1 MSNSNDI
8 ELHETHLTAPDNATI
23 RTALEVDDFPEGG
36 KDANLVVLGSLLG
49 LLITFGIMNSV
60 GVIQAYVATHQLE
73 TASTTSVGWV
83 FSIYFFVSFIGSILT
98 GPYFDAKG
106 AKSSM
111 IIGSLLMVG
120 GLFATA
126 NCNTIYQF
134 LLAFGFGFGMGSSFV
149 MTATLGSVSHW
160 FNKRRALALGG
171 CTIGG
176 SLGGVIWPLMFRS
189 LFPMIGFQWSLRLM
203 GLISLICLGIS
214 TYLLKVRLPAVKSEN
229 FIKDSFVM
237 MDLIHEPRFLTL
249 SAAILLGEFSLIL
262 VFTYMPSYTMY
273 HGYSESDAFL
283 VTITCNCV
291 GLIGRSLPSYAGD
304 HFGRFNVM
312 CISVVACTIL
322 IFIIWLP
329 FGSNLKIMYT
339 FAAFYGLFNSTF
351 QALTPVCCG
360 QISKTKDFGKRYG
373 TVYFFVSFG
382 NLIAL
387 PVGGALIGNG
397 KGYNN
402 LIILAGVT
410 EALSAILWI
419 ISRVIST
426 GWKLNKF

>member
-1 MSNSNDI
+1 
-8 ELHETHLTAPDNATI
+8 
-23 RTALEVDDFPEGG
+23 
-36 KDANLVVLGSLLG
+36 
-49 LLITFGIMNSV
+49 MNSV

-134 LLAFGFGFGMGSSFV
+134 LLAFGFVFGMGSSFV

-176 SLGGVIWPLMFRS
+176 SLGGVIWPLMFRKS
-189 LFPMIGFQWSLRLM
+189 FPNDW
-203 GLISLICLGIS
+203 ISMELKINGSDIINMLG
-214 TYLLKVRLPAVKSEN
+214 
-229 FIKDSFVM
+229 
-237 MDLIHEPRFLTL
+237 
-249 SAAILLGEFSLIL
+249 
-262 VFTYMPSYTMY
+262 
-273 HGYSESDAFL
+273 
-283 VTITCNCV
+283 
-291 GLIGRSLPSYAGD
+291 YAGD

-373 TVYFFVSFG
+373 TVYFFVSSG